1 MPRSDTSLVAL
12 LSKENKCYLILDIRL
27 CNVVKEDKDCNLK
40 GWGQTMITFL
50 PPLRSMLLPLHPLQP
65 ELHRKQCVR
74 VYWCVSIDIRPVII
88 LSHAKNQTC
97 TLSFLQNCF
106 CKQYLSPQDPHR
118 WHCTWHKMFDCF
130 ILFIIFIFNKSKHS
144 HLLQSFLFDRLFIWL
159 LWGAPRDLKLFNLK
173 LMFSKAITE
182 FWIIIWG
189 PYGLLRK
196 IFLQCVA
203 ASCRW
208 KLK

>member
-1 MPRSDTSLVAL
+1 MKFPPTPKSYATIFLENSSINAMSVLTRGISPRPPALHIYCNNFALLAWLLVWAHLLPVVPRSDTSLVAL

-27 CNVVKEDKDCNLK
+27 CNVVKEEKDCNLK

-97 TLSFLQNCF
+97 TLSLFLQTMHF
-106 CKQYLSPQDPHR
+106 SSRSPSL
-118 WHCTWHKMFDCF
+118 T
-130 ILFIIFIFNKSKHS
+130 L
-144 HLLQSFLFDRLFIWL
+144 HL
-159 LWGAPRDLKLFNLK
+159 
-173 LMFSKAITE
+173 T
-182 FWIIIWG
+182 
-189 PYGLLRK
+189 
-196 IFLQCVA
+196 
-203 ASCRW
+203 
-208 KLK
+208 